1 MLRVKIADR
10 IQPQSNKFASGEEN
24 EALQVTQK
32 LIVLNFS
39 GKYRF
44 FISQIN
50 VHSSFRKVQIFIWQ
64 SSPFSFREDYR
75 FSVSKVQTFILQ
87 RTELIFIM
95 Q

>member
-1 MLRVKIADR
+1 MMLRVKIPVVDG

-44 FISQIN
+44 FISQIT
-50 VHSSFRKVQIFIWQ
+50 VHSSFRKVEIFIWQ
-64 SSPFSFREDYR
+64 SSLFSSR
-75 FSVSKVQTFILQ
+75 
-87 RTELIFIM
+87 
-95 Q
+95 